1 MDGFMPGEECQS
13 CRGKCCREHGCSL
26 SPKDMEQALIREG
39 LCVSLSQLE
48 EEEIYKVILGLLQ
61 KECGRELYA
70 IDRFSSVHGP
80 VFYLRM
86 RHKCHTFI
94 GVDAMGECI
103 ALTPE
108 GCSLNE
114 EQRPKGGRFLKSSP
128 DGHCEQHYTQEMME
142 DDWSP
147 YQKALSVIWQRYET
161 LFRNDGTFD
170 RCEEDWF
177 AYMRSER
184 ERMGNR

>member
-48 EEEIYKVILGLLQ
+48 EEELYKVILGLLQ

-70 IDRFSSVHGP
+70 IDRFGSAHGS

-128 DGHCEQHYTQEMME
+128 DGYCEQYYTQEMME
-142 DDWSP
+142 IDWGP
-147 YQKALSVIWQRYET
+147 YQKVLSAIWQQYEA
-161 LFRNDGTFD
+161 LFQNDGTFD